1 MSVMSPIYLSAIGV
15 MIMTVANI
23 HLIEKSSA
31 KEYIA

>member
-1 MSVMSPIYLSAIGV
+1 MSPIYLSAIGV
-15 MIMTVANI
+15 LIMTVVNI